1 MGRETRGQAWQ
12 STIRG
17 TSAHCGATRLMFR
30 TSIGTGLLGCVDR
43 RRPAGVACGPLPIF
57 LPWGLLLVSG
67 SGALA
72 LKVAQST
79 ARLLE
84 ADGLFSRQS

>member
-1 MGRETRGQAWQ
+1 
-12 STIRG
+12 
-17 TSAHCGATRLMFR
+17 MFR
-30 TSIGTGLLGCVDR
+30 TSIGTGMLGLLLTA
-43 RRPAGVACGPLPIF
+43 AGLLAWLVGPLPVV

-84 ADGLFSRQS
+84 CDGVFGRQS